1 MKNRSRLVTGAAVAV
16 AVIGLA
22 ITVTAQGAA
31 AQPAAQE
38 ATASHAGES
47 AHLRANER
55 VVEEF
60 YEDVLDAHHGDHATR
75 YRTPTMAW
83 HGGTVGTVAGASK
96 VAALITA
103 VVTAIPDLHA
113 TQQDIVAQ
121 GHEVVVRVVVTGTQT
136 GPILGVPASG
146 RAVRWDA
153 TDWYQLTNGKIS
165 NEWAAEDFTAFLYD
179 TGTYKAPW
187 IS

>member
-1 MKNRSRLVTGAAVAV
+1 MKNRSRLVTGAAVAA

-22 ITVTAQGAA
+22 FTVTAPGAA
-31 AQPAAQE
+31 AQP
-38 ATASHAGES
+38 TGES

-55 VVEEF
+55 LVEQF
-60 YEDVLDAHHGDHATR
+60 YADVLDAHHGDHATR
-75 YRTPTMAW
+75 YLTPTMAW
-83 HGGTVGTVAGASK
+83 HGGTVGTVAGASN
-96 VAALITA
+96 VAALMTA

-113 TQQDIVAQ
+113 TQEDIVAQ
-121 GHEVVVRVVVTGTQT
+121 GDEVVVRVVVTGTQT
-136 GPILGVPASG
+136 GPILGVPATG